1 MARRSRDGGIKLDK
15 EKILTAIAPC
25 SLCCHTC
32 PVMKGGVIQE
42 TAIKLS
48 HYFEGYY
55 DFNVEN
61 LPQEHKQYAEIIKQ
75 FVDGLDKYT
84 KTSCGGCR
92 SNNRGKG
99 CLPSCIIPDCIV
111 IHNVDFCGECSEFP
125 CDKITTDI
133 YNETLINQWHEN
145 NQQIREKGIEE
156 YYKESILRPH
166 YGKYK
171 KG

>member
-1 MARRSRDGGIKLDK
+1 MKK
-15 EKILTAIAPC
+15 NKILTAIAPC

-32 PVMKGGVIQE
+32 PAMKGGIIQE

-61 LPQEHKQYAEIIKQ
+61 LPQEHKQYAETIKQ
-75 FVDGLDKYT
+75 FVDRLGRYT
-84 KTSCGGCR
+84 KPSCDGCR

-99 CLPSCIIPDCIV
+99 CLPGCIIPECTV

-133 YNETLINQWHEN
+133 YNETLIKQWHEN
-145 NQQIREKGIEE
+145 NQQIHEKGIEE
-156 YYKESILRPH
+156 YYKEAILRPH
-166 YGKYK
+166 YEKYK

>member
-1 MARRSRDGGIKLDK
+1 
-15 EKILTAIAPC
+15 
-25 SLCCHTC
+25 
-32 PVMKGGVIQE
+32 MKGGVIQE